1 MPEAMHC
8 GNALGAIVNSTA
20 TKRQSGRNFEF
31 AKRTFPSFSRE
42 QPKISA
48 SQTICTVSMLRRVT
62 YRLKHA
68 ITCLSAEACLNHY
81 DVH

>member
-1 MPEAMHC
+1 
-8 GNALGAIVNSTA
+8 VNSTA
-20 TKRQSGRNFEF
+20 TKRQSGRNFWVRKSCIPF
-31 AKRTFPSFSRE
+31 V
-42 QPKISA
+42 QPWTAKISA
-48 SQTICTVSMLRRVT
+48 SQTICTVSMLRRVS